1 MDSRDKI
8 LEAALRVFAE
18 AGTRGATTRRIAEE
32 AGVNEV
38 TLFRHFGSKA
48 RLLRE
53 AFRHA
58 TSSSPPRGLPEEPA
72 DPEEELTRWA
82 RTQLDHLL
90 EVRSLIRTSMGEF
103 EEHPYVRSA
112 VCEAPR
118 RVANELDAYLLRLR
132 ARGLVAPDCDT
143 RAACPLLLGAIFS
156 DAMGRDM
163 MPERFPDPP
172 QVAAAK
178 YVRLFLRAVGTGERR
193 TLDALPNG
201 ARNGTHEGTLRCDID
216 AR

>member
-1 MDSRDKI
+1 MDSKDRI

-38 TLFRHFGSKA
+38 TLFRHFGSKE

-58 TSSSPPRGLPEEPA
+58 NSYSPPRGLPEEPA
-72 DPEEELTRWA
+72 DPERELTRWA
-82 RTQLDHLL
+82 EMQIRHLID
-90 EVRSLIRTSMGEF
+90 VRSLIRTSMGEF
-103 EEHPYVRSA
+103 EEHPYVRAA

-118 RVANELDAYLLRLR
+118 RVAGELAAYLLRLR
-132 ARGLVAPDCDT
+132 ERGMLAADCDPLVAVPMLT
-143 RAACPLLLGAIFS
+143 GAVFS

-163 MPERFPDPP
+163 IPERYPYPP
-172 QVAAAK
+172 GEAAAK
-178 YVRLFLRAVGTGERR
+178 YVRLFLRAVGTESRSAG
-193 TLDALPNG
+193 AAPPVG
-201 ARNGTHEGTLRCDID
+201 ARDGTHDLT
-216 AR
+216 